1 LKQSVFPAYGQVSA
15 ATGAS
20 GLAPPIPVF
29 TAEQR
34 AKRQQT
40 ALRIDLFVEN
50 WLEAALVL
58 CPDAFEGALPQLLDL
73 SIVDRM
79 EFRCP
84 CRIAIRLDE

>member
-1 LKQSVFPAYGQVSA
+1 MTPTL
-15 ATGAS
+15 
-20 GLAPPIPVF
+20 PII

-40 ALRIDLFVEN
+40 ARRIDLFLEN
-50 WLEAALVL
+50 WLEAAFAL
-58 CPDAFEGALPQLLDL
+58 CLDAFEGALPQLLDL